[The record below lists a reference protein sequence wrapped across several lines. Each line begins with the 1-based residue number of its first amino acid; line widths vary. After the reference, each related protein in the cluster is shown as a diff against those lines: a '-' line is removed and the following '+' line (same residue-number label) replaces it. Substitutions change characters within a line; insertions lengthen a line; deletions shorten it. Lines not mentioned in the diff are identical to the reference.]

1 MLLLGGGAPHPSGT
15 GGSLAHRRGTRDVWG
30 MERSTDSF
38 QITKATSYHVPTCG
52 KYSDYVRLLKTGTG
66 MKVFVTA
73 KHAVPVSTPQ
83 RQDTYIRPYCVLPVA
98 QAGKRAGG

>member
-1 MLLLGGGAPHPSGT
+1 
-15 GGSLAHRRGTRDVWG
+15 
-30 MERSTDSF
+30 MEWSTDSF

-52 KYSDYVRLLKTGTG
+52 KYSAYMSLFKTGTG

-73 KHAVPVSTPQ
+73 KHAVPMSTMK

-98 QAGKRAGG
+98 QAGERAGG